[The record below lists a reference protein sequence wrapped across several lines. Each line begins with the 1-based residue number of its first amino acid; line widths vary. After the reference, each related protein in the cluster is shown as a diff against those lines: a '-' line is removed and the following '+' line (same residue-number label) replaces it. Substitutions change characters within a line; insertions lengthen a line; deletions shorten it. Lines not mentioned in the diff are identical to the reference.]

1 MLFIAILILIFLMY
15 RFFTFRAEMVF
26 TMSLIAPIMIV
37 IGACYLPE
45 KYHEA
50 GIFLLV
56 IGAFMLA
63 VVLLICRL
71 TARGVEKGLRLEYY
85 KNLIIY
91 GALKFLQNLSKAT
104 IVFSFL
110 AASLGAFSMDYKE
123 RLDTKGRKIYV
134 NDNLRDP
141 EGKQYEEVEK

>member
-37 IGACYLPE
+37 IGACYLSG

-104 IVFSFL
+104 IVLSFL

-134 NDNLRDP
+134 DDNLRDP
-141 EGKQYEEVEK
+141 EGNQYEEVEK

>member
-37 IGACYLPE
+37 IGACYLPG

-63 VVLLICRL
+63 VVLLICL
-71 TARGVEKGLRLEYY
+71 PVLS
-85 KNLIIY
+85 
-91 GALKFLQNLSKAT
+91 FFHPPVLQKS
-104 IVFSFL
+104 
-110 AASLGAFSMDYKE
+110 DYLWRPQIFTE
-123 RLDTKGRKIYV
+123 
-134 NDNLRDP
+134 P
-141 EGKQYEEVEK
+141 F

>member
-1 MLFIAILILIFLMY
+1 MKPEFFFWLSVHLCWLLFCLSA
-15 RFFTFRAEMVF
+15 A
-26 TMSLIAPIMIV
+26 SLH
-37 IGACYLPE
+37 G
-45 KYHEA
+45 
-50 GIFLLV
+50 
-56 IGAFMLA
+56 
-63 VVLLICRL
+63 VL
-71 TARGVEKGLRLEYY
+71 EKGLRLEYY

-134 NDNLRDP
+134 DDNLRDP
-141 EGKQYEEVEK
+141 EGNQYEEVEK

>member
-37 IGACYLPE
+37 IGACYLPG

-56 IGAFMLA
+56 IGAFML
-63 VVLLICRL
+63 
-71 TARGVEKGLRLEYY
+71 
-85 KNLIIY
+85 
-91 GALKFLQNLSKAT
+91 
-104 IVFSFL
+104 
-110 AASLGAFSMDYKE
+110 
-123 RLDTKGRKIYV
+123 DTEFQPI
-134 NDNLRDP
+134 
-141 EGKQYEEVEK
+141 

>member
-1 MLFIAILILIFLMY
+1 
-15 RFFTFRAEMVF
+15 
-26 TMSLIAPIMIV
+26 MIV
-37 IGACYLPE
+37 IGACYLPG

-91 GALKFLQNLSKAT
+91 SALKFLQNLSKAT
-104 IVFSFL
+104 IVFNFSGRFTGVP
-110 AASLGAFSMDYKE
+110 SLWTTKKDWIPKE
-123 RLDTKGRKIYV
+123 EKIYV
-134 NDNLRDP
+134 DDNLRDR
-141 EGKQYEEVEK
+141 KATSMKK

>member
-37 IGACYLPE
+37 IGACYLPG

-71 TARGVEKGLRLEYY
+71 TARGVEK
-85 KNLIIY
+85 
-91 GALKFLQNLSKAT
+91 A
-104 IVFSFL
+104 
-110 AASLGAFSMDYKE
+110 DYLWRPQIFTE
-123 RLDTKGRKIYV
+123 
-134 NDNLRDP
+134 P
-141 EGKQYEEVEK
+141 F

>member
-37 IGACYLPE
+37 IGACYLPG

-91 GALKFLQNLSKAT
+91 GALKFLQNLSIRKLHRDGLYSVIFVKFFTRAC
-104 IVFSFL
+104 
-110 AASLGAFSMDYKE
+110 A
-123 RLDTKGRKIYV
+123 GRVY
-134 NDNLRDP
+134 LL
-141 EGKQYEEVEK
+141 E

>member
-37 IGACYLPE
+37 IGACYLPG

-71 TARGVEKGLRLEYY
+71 TARGVEKGLQLEYY

-104 IVFSFL
+104 IVFSRSR
-110 AASLGAFSMDYKE
+110 AH
-123 RLDTKGRKIYV
+123 V
-134 NDNLRDP
+134 
-141 EGKQYEEVEK
+141 